1 MKLISVTRSERTQSL
16 GVISDSFKLHKMDD
30 TSVTVVTTNVLM
42 TKDMFLTFSK
52 QEVLTLLSYFE
63 ERENESANFVS
74 TLKGMNKPSNPNDSG
89 DNSGSLV

>member
-1 MKLISVTRSERTQSL
+1 MKLISITRSDRHQAL
-16 GVISDSFKLHKMDD
+16 GIISDSFKLHKMDD

-63 ERENESANFVS
+63 ERENESTNFVN
-74 TLKGMNKPSNPNDSG
+74 TLKGMNRPSDPSDSN
-89 DNSGSLV
+89 NSGGLV